1 MYSEP
6 LSAWKPW
13 MTKGNVARSSSSIG
27 IRKRSLMRS
36 TENTHWNW
44 VTSSTAKTAKLSL
57 LLVDMVNPFDAVQI
71 ALVNRVNTQ
80 KARLTLRVG
89 LAPFTDRDA
98 FRACL
103 VEMAALTLV
112 AVGVA

>member
-1 MYSEP
+1 
-6 LSAWKPW
+6 

-27 IRKRSLMRS
+27 IRKTFADALDREHALELGDFVYR
-36 TENTHWNW
+36 
-44 VTSSTAKTAKLSL
+44 
-57 LLVDMVNPFDAVQI
+57 VDMVNPFDAVQI